1 MINGS
6 RYEVYAQLP
15 IKCTA
20 QTHWTICYVYDSH
33 EYRYPGVLHYVY
45 HEVRALPVAVT
56 MRCHLSW
63 ML

>member
-1 MINGS
+1 MAVDTKCMHSFPSNALPKHTGL
-6 RYEVYAQLP
+6 YA
-15 IKCTA
+15 T
-20 QTHWTICYVYDSH
+20 YVYDSH